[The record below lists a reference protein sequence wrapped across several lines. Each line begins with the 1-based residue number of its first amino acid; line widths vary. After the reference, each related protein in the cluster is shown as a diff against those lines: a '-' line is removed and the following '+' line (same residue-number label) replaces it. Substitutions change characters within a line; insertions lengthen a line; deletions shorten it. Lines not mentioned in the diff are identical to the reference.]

1 MKEAII
7 ALIYGIAERE
17 DTERQEAMRDL
28 LTDIRHAADHLGLDF
43 DDAVVGSGEVFEN
56 EVEEAKAN

>member
-7 ALIYGIAERE
+7 AIIYGIAERE
-17 DTERQEAMRDL
+17 DTEKQEALVDL
-28 LTDIRHAADHLGLDF
+28 MTSTRHAADYLGLDF

-56 EVEEAKAN
+56 EVEEKAE